1 MSHESGFA
9 ALAVIS
15 ACVLVWGLVS
25 GRLERW
31 DVSAPIAFVV
41 LGVVVTHGP
50 TAVVHFTLHS
60 STIRSLAEVTLAI
73 VLFADASR
81 VNLRALRA
89 DAAVPARLLGIGLPL
104 TIAAGAATAALLFG
118 SSGLWVAA
126 AIGAIVA
133 PTDAALG
140 ASIVSDRRVPA
151 GVRRTLNV
159 ESGLND
165 GIATPF
171 VNFFIAGAV
180 TADALGGQQHLW
192 AAVGALV
199 GGTLL
204 GIGIGM
210 VGAVLLAWARAKGW
224 SAAGYRPLAILAL
237 AVFSYSTAYVAGVN
251 GFVCA
256 FVAGLAFGTLDHHND
271 EEALGFAEE
280 VGSLLSLV
288 VWFIFGA
295 VMLVP
300 GLEDAGWRDLLF
312 ALLALTVLRMV
323 PVALALIGTGLD
335 RITVAFV
342 GWFGPRGLASVVFG
356 LLAVDAFEPSQSK
369 AVLAAVTLTVALSVL
384 LHGVSASPLAA
395 RYGAY
400 ASARLAAEHPAHG
413 RGGAGTVPIATR
425 SLRRTRVSGP
435 GSGPRPHGES
445 ATGEPGP
452 DRTP

>member
-1 MSHESGFA
+1 MEHTSGFA
-9 ALAVIS
+9 ALAVFS
-15 ACVLVWGLVS
+15 ACVIVWGLVS

-41 LGVVVTHGP
+41 LGLVVTHGP
-50 TAVVHFTLHS
+50 TALVHFTLHS
-60 STIRSLAEVTLAI
+60 STIRSLSEVTLAI

-89 DAAVPARLLGIGLPL
+89 DAAVPSRLLGIGLPL

-140 ASIVSDRRVPA
+140 ASIMSDSRVPT

-180 TADALGGQQHLW
+180 TADALSGQHLW
-192 AAVGALV
+192 PAVGALV

-204 GIGIGM
+204 GIGIGV
-210 VGAVLLAWARAKGW
+210 VGATLLAWSRRNSW
-224 SAAGYRPLAILAL
+224 SSAAFRPLAILAV
-237 AVFSYSTAYVAGVN
+237 AVFSYATADVAGVN

-256 FVAGLAFGTLDHHND
+256 FVAGFAFGGIDHHND
-271 EEALGFAEE
+271 EAVLGFAEE
-280 VGSLLSLV
+280 AGSLLSLV

-300 GLEDAGWRDLLF
+300 GLEDAGWRDVVF
-312 ALLALTVLRMV
+312 ALLALTLLRGV
-323 PVALALIGTGLD
+323 PVGLALAGTGLD
-335 RITVAFV
+335 RVTVAFI

-356 LLAVDAFEPSQSK
+356 LLAVDALEPSQSK
-369 AVLAAVTLTVALSVL
+369 VVLAAVTLTVALSVL
-384 LHGVSASPLAA
+384 LHGVTASPLAT

-400 ASARLAAEHPAHG
+400 AAARFSSGHPVLGSASGAA
-413 RGGAGTVPIATR
+413 PIATR
-425 SLRRTRVSGP
+425 RLRRVAS
-435 GSGPRPHGES
+435 PRRDRDPR
-445 ATGEPGP
+445 ADEPGGA
-452 DRTP
+452 

>member
-1 MSHESGFA
+1 MGHESGFA
-9 ALAVIS
+9 ALAVFS
-15 ACVLVWGLVS
+15 ACVIVWGLVS

-50 TAVVHFTLHS
+50 TALAHFSLHS
-60 STIRSLAEVTLAI
+60 STIRSLAEVTLAV

-89 DAAVPARLLGIGLPL
+89 DAAVPVRLLGIGLPL
-104 TIAAGAATAALLFG
+104 TIVAGAGTAALLFG

-140 ASIVSDRRVPA
+140 ASIMADKRVPA

-165 GIATPF
+165 GIATPI

-180 TADALGGQQHLW
+180 TADALGGQHLW
-192 AAVGALV
+192 AAVGALA

-204 GIGIGM
+204 GIGIGV
-210 VGAVLLAWARAKGW
+210 VGAAGLAWARRNAW
-224 SAAGYRPLAILAL
+224 SSPGYRPLAILAL
-237 AVFSYSTAYVAGVN
+237 AVFSYTTAYVAGVN

-256 FVAGLAFGTLDHHND
+256 FVAGLAFGSVDHHND
-271 EEALGFAEE
+271 EAVLGFAEE
-280 VGSLLSLV
+280 AGSLLSLV

-300 GLEDAGWRDLLF
+300 GLEDTGWRDVVF
-312 ALLALTVLRMV
+312 ALLALTALRMV
-323 PVALALIGTGLD
+323 PVAVALAGSGLD
-335 RITVAFV
+335 RATVAFV

-356 LLAVDAFEPSQSK
+356 LIAVDSLEPSQSK
-369 AVLAAVTLTVALSVL
+369 AILAAVTLTVALSVL
-384 LHGVSASPLAA
+384 LHGISASPLAA
-395 RYGAY
+395 RYGTY
-400 ASARLAAEHPAHG
+400 AAARLERGHPAHG
-413 RGGAGTVPIATR
+413 RAGAGAQPIATR
-425 SLRRTRVSGP
+425 SLRRVGSSAGHRGPPAGGGP
-435 GSGPRPHGES
+435 GS
-445 ATGEPGP
+445 A
-452 DRTP
+452 

>member
-1 MSHESGFA
+1 MDHTSGFA
-9 ALAVIS
+9 ALAVFS
-15 ACVLVWGLVS
+15 ACVIVWGLVS

-50 TAVVHFTLHS
+50 TTLVHFTLHS
-60 STIRSLAEVTLAI
+60 STIRSLAEVALAI

-81 VNLRALRA
+81 VNVRALRA
-89 DAAVPARLLGIGLPL
+89 DAAIPGRLLGIGLPL
-104 TIAAGAATAALLFG
+104 TIAAGVATGAVLFG

-140 ASIVSDRRVPA
+140 ASIMSDERVPA

-171 VNFFIAGAV
+171 VNLFIAGAV
-180 TADALGGQQHLW
+180 TAEALSGQHLW
-192 AAVGALV
+192 TAVGALV

-204 GIGIGM
+204 GIGVGV
-210 VGAVLLAWARAKGW
+210 VGATLLAWTRRNGW
-224 SAAGYRPLAILAL
+224 SSSGYRSLAILAL
-237 AVFSYSTAYVAGVN
+237 AVFSYSAADVAGVN

-256 FVAGLAFGTLDHHND
+256 FVAGLAFGSIDHHND
-271 EEALGFAEE
+271 AAVLGFTEEA
-280 VGSLLSLV
+280 GSLLSLV

-300 GLEDAGWRDLLF
+300 GLEDAGWRDVLF
-312 ALLALTVLRMV
+312 AVLALTVLRMV
-323 PVALALIGTGLD
+323 PVAVALVGTGLD
-335 RITVAFV
+335 RATVAFI

-356 LLAVDAFEPSQSK
+356 LLAVDALEPSQSK
-369 AVLAAVTLTVALSVL
+369 VVLAAITLTVALSVL

-395 RYGAY
+395 RYGSY
-400 ASARLAAEHPAHG
+400 AATRLDDGHPVHGLGGDGSVAPITTRTLRRRAAN
-413 RGGAGTVPIATR
+413 RGGRDTQAE
-425 SLRRTRVSGP
+425 
-435 GSGPRPHGES
+435 GSGG
-445 ATGEPGP
+445 A
-452 DRTP
+452 

>member
-1 MSHESGFA
+1 MDHASGFA
-9 ALAVIS
+9 ALAVVS
-15 ACVLVWGLVS
+15 ACVIVWGLVS

-41 LGVVVTHGP
+41 LGVIVTHGP
-50 TAVVHFTLHS
+50 TALVHFTLHS

-89 DAAVPARLLGIGLPL
+89 DAAVPTRLLGIGLPL

-140 ASIVSDRRVPA
+140 ATIMSDERVPS

-180 TADALGGQQHLW
+180 TADALSGQHLW
-192 AAVGALV
+192 PAVGALI

-204 GIGIGM
+204 GIGIGV
-210 VGAVLLAWARAKGW
+210 VGATLLAWARRHRW
-224 SAAGYRPLAILAL
+224 SSPAFRPLAILAL
-237 AVFSYSTAYVAGVN
+237 AVFAYSAAYVADIN

-256 FVAGLAFGTLDHHND
+256 FVAGIAFGGIDHHND
-271 EEALGFAEE
+271 EAVLAFTEEA
-280 VGSLLSLV
+280 GSLLSLV
-288 VWFIFGA
+288 IWFIFGA

-323 PVALALIGTGLD
+323 PTALALAGTGLD
-335 RITVAFV
+335 RATVAFI

-356 LLAVDAFEPSQSK
+356 LLAVDALEPSQSK
-369 AVLAAVTLTVALSVL
+369 VLLAAVTLTVALSVL

-400 ASARLAAEHPAHG
+400 AEERLERGHPAHG
-413 RGGAGTVPIATR
+413 RAGGVAPIATR
-425 SLRRTRVSGP
+425 TLRRTSLHYGHRA
-435 GSGPRPHGES
+435 S
-445 ATGEPGP
+445 AEEEPGG
-452 DRTP
+452 

>member
-1 MSHESGFA
+1 MDHASGFA
-9 ALAVIS
+9 ALAVVS
-15 ACVLVWGLVS
+15 ACVIVWGLVS

-50 TAVVHFTLHS
+50 TGLVHFTLHS

-89 DAAVPARLLGIGLPL
+89 DAAIPARLLGIGLPL

-118 SSGLWVAA
+118 NSGLWVAA

-140 ASIVSDRRVPA
+140 ASIMADERVPA

-171 VNFFIAGAV
+171 VNLFIAGAV

-192 AAVGALV
+192 AAGGALV

-204 GIGIGM
+204 GIGIGV
-210 VGAVLLAWARAKGW
+210 VGATLLAWARRHRW
-224 SAAGYRPLAILAL
+224 SAPAFRPLAILAL
-237 AVFSYSTAYVAGVN
+237 AVFAYSAAYVAGVN
-251 GFVCA
+251 GFVSA
-256 FVAGLAFGTLDHHND
+256 FVAGIAFGSVDHHND
-271 EEALGFAEE
+271 EAALGFAEE
-280 VGSLLSLV
+280 AGTLLSLL

-300 GLEDAGWRDLLF
+300 GLEDTGWRDVLF

-323 PVALALIGTGLD
+323 PVAVALVGTGLD
-335 RITVAFV
+335 RATIAFV
-342 GWFGPRGLASVVFG
+342 GWFGPRGLASVVFA
-356 LLAVDAFEPSQSK
+356 LLAVDALEPSQSK
-369 AVLAAVTLTVALSVL
+369 EVLAAVTLTVALSVL

-400 ASARLAAEHPAHG
+400 AAARLEAGHPAHG
-413 RGGAGTVPIATR
+413 RASGAARLATR
-425 SLRRTRVSGP
+425 SLRRVGSPGVHRGPAPEGP
-435 GSGPRPHGES
+435 GDG
-445 ATGEPGP
+445 
-452 DRTP
+452 

>member
-1 MSHESGFA
+1 MDHASGFA
-9 ALAVIS
+9 ALAVVS
-15 ACVLVWGLVS
+15 ACVIVWGLVS

-50 TAVVHFTLHS
+50 TALVHFTLHS
-60 STIRSLAEVTLAI
+60 ATIRSLAEVTLAI

-89 DAAVPARLLGIGLPL
+89 DAAVPARLLGVGLPL
-104 TIAAGAATAALLFG
+104 TIAGGAATGALLFG
-118 SSGLWVAA
+118 GSGLWVAA

-140 ASIVSDRRVPA
+140 ASIMSDERVPS

-180 TADALGGQQHLW
+180 TADALAGQHLG

-204 GIGIGM
+204 GVGIGV
-210 VGAVLLAWARAKGW
+210 VGATLLAWARRNEW
-224 SAAGYRPLAILAL
+224 SAAGFRPPAILAL
-237 AVFSYSTAYVAGVN
+237 AVFSYSAATVAGVN

-256 FVAGLAFGTLDHHND
+256 FVAGIAFGSIDHHND
-271 EEALGFAEE
+271 EAVLGFAEE
-280 VGSLLSLV
+280 AGSLLSLL
-288 VWFIFGA
+288 VWFLFGA

-300 GLEDAGWRDLLF
+300 GLENAGWRDLLF

-323 PVALALIGTGLD
+323 PVAVALAGTGLD
-335 RITVAFV
+335 RATVAFV

-356 LLAVDAFEPSQSK
+356 LLAVDALEPSQSK
-369 AVLAAVTLTVALSVL
+369 AVLAAVAVTVALSVL
-384 LHGVSASPLAA
+384 LHGVTASPLAS

-400 ASARLAAEHPAHG
+400 ASARLAPGHPAHG
-413 RGGAGTVPIATR
+413 RAGRAAPIATR
-425 SLRRTRVSGP
+425 SLRRVGSPGAHRASASDEAGP
-435 GSGPRPHGES
+435 
-445 ATGEPGP
+445 A
-452 DRTP
+452 

>member
-1 MSHESGFA
+1 MDHTSGFA
-9 ALAVIS
+9 ALAVVS
-15 ACVLVWGLVS
+15 ACVIVWGLVS

-50 TAVVHFTLHS
+50 TALVHFTLHS
-60 STIRSLAEVTLAI
+60 STIRSLAEVALAI

-81 VNLRALRA
+81 VNVRALRA
-89 DAAVPARLLGIGLPL
+89 DAAVPVRLLGLALPL
-104 TIAAGAATAALLFG
+104 TIAAGAATAAVLFG

-140 ASIVSDRRVPA
+140 ASIMSDRRVPA

-180 TADALGGQQHLW
+180 TADALGGQHLW

-204 GIGIGM
+204 GIGIGV
-210 VGAVLLAWARAKGW
+210 VGATLLAWARTHEW
-224 SAAGYRPLAILAL
+224 SAPAFRPLAILAL
-237 AVFSYSTAYVAGVN
+237 AVFAYAAADVASLN

-256 FVAGLAFGTLDHHND
+256 FVAGMAFGSIDHHND
-271 EEALGFAEE
+271 EAALGFAEE
-280 VGSLLSLV
+280 AGTLMSLL
-288 VWFIFGA
+288 VWFVFGA

-300 GLEDAGWRDLLF
+300 GLEDAGWRDVVF
-312 ALLALTVLRMV
+312 ALAALTVLRMV
-323 PVALALIGTGLD
+323 PVAVSLVGTGLD
-335 RITVAFV
+335 RATVAFV

-356 LLAVDAFEPSQSK
+356 LLAVDALEPSQSK
-369 AVLAAVTLTVALSVL
+369 VVLAAVTLTVASSVL

-395 RYGAY
+395 RYGTY
-400 ASARLAAEHPAHG
+400 ASTHLLEGHPAHG
-413 RGGAGTVPIATR
+413 KAGGAARLATR
-425 SLRRTRVSGP
+425 SLRRVGSPGVHRGP
-435 GSGPRPHGES
+435 AAHEDEKYEKPE
-445 ATGEPGP
+445 EP
-452 DRTP
+452 DLR